1 MLTSEDTAA
10 DAYLASFCTQERI
23 NGYAYN
29 KGYPDAYTPTE
40 WRHCPPM
47 SDVRSYPSST
57 ATDSTIYSSSD
68 RHPVSHLPP
77 QHQFQQ
83 RWSIQSDADLPL
95 ISPTLSTRLEG
106 LNLTKEQARLLIEL
120 KENQG
125 KTFSPALDFADLS
138 PPEAE
143 MPLTPAFSNE
153 SSGSYFNF
161 HSRANSS
168 QLTSPI
174 PPAVQISNPAP
185 HMSPKNEKANGSRRQ
200 ASNGM
205 PLKRKAQTDHNAIEH
220 RYRDK
225 IRQQLEA
232 LKGLLPELHSDDACE
247 KASKWIV
254 LEHAVS
260 RIKSLQTRNDEL
272 QGRNEELVERVDAL
286 ENIISQLW
294 ASQQN
299 SMQ

>member
-1 MLTSEDTAA
+1 
-10 DAYLASFCTQERI
+10 
-23 NGYAYN
+23 
-29 KGYPDAYTPTE
+29 
-40 WRHCPPM
+40 
-47 SDVRSYPSST
+47 
-57 ATDSTIYSSSD
+57 
-68 RHPVSHLPP
+68 
-77 QHQFQQ
+77 
-83 RWSIQSDADLPL
+83 
-95 ISPTLSTRLEG
+95 
-106 LNLTKEQARLLIEL
+106 
-120 KENQG
+120 
-125 KTFSPALDFADLS
+125 
-138 PPEAE
+138 
-143 MPLTPAFSNE
+143 MPFKS
-153 SSGSYFNF
+153 
-161 HSRANSS
+161 
-168 QLTSPI
+168 
-174 PPAVQISNPAP
+174 
-185 HMSPKNEKANGSRRQ
+185 
-200 ASNGM
+200 
-205 PLKRKAQTDHNAIEH
+205 KAQTDHNAIEH

>member
-1 MLTSEDTAA
+1 MLTSEVTAA

-40 WRHCPPM
+40 WRRCPPT
-47 SDVRSYPSST
+47 SNVRSYPSST

-68 RHPVSHLPP
+68 RYPVSHLPP

-95 ISPTLSTRLEG
+95 TSPTLSTRLEEY
-106 LNLTKEQARLLIEL
+106 NLQGAGQTSCIEL

-125 KTFSPALDFADLS
+125 KTFSPTLEFADLS

-143 MPLTPAFSNE
+143 LPLTLAFSNK
-153 SSGSYFNF
+153 SSGFYFNF

-174 PPAVQISNPAP
+174 LPAIQISNPAP
-185 HMSPKNEKANGSRRQ
+185 HMSPKNEKANRSRRQ

-205 PLKRKAQTDHNAIEH
+205 PLKRKAQSDHNALEH

-232 LKGLLPELHSDDACE
+232 LKGMLSELHSDDACE
-247 KASKWIV
+247 KALKWLV

-272 QGRNEELVERVDAL
+272 QGRNEKLVERVDVL

-294 ASQQN
+294 ASQ
-299 SMQ
+299 